1 MIRTLHSPLSTLHSR
16 GTVLLMALIVMS
28 SVVISSVGLG
38 SLILSS
44 LQQTRVIDSAIVA
57 YYAAET
63 GAEDALFFSRRS
75 GALPANVS
83 VATALTNGATW
94 KRAVDDKESVI
105 YAGTI
110 LEDSLVE
117 IPLFNPDTQTTANI
131 AKVDVTWTD
140 SCSGCTVL
148 AASTVGWL
156 PGGVWDP
163 LNPATVGIGVTQYV
177 GGNAQLPIAAPNK
190 LYRLR
195 LAARKGAIENVQIRA
210 YDGVNAPV
218 SLPSRVKID
227 SRGSFGGVEQKL
239 LVTLPR
245 QTPLSGVYDFV
256 VFSECSIVKG
266 GSISCP

>member
-1 MIRTLHSPLSTLHSR
+1 MHAFPRTARDR

-63 GAEDALFFSRRS
+63 GAEDALFRSRRS
-75 GALPANVS
+75 GALPSSVS
-83 VATALTNGATW
+83 SATALTNNATW
-94 KRAVDDKESVI
+94 KRSVADKESVI

-110 LEDSLVE
+110 LEDSFTE
-117 IPLFNPDTQTTANI
+117 IALFNPDTQASANV
-131 AKVDVTWTD
+131 AKVEVTWTD
-140 SCSGCTVL
+140 ACSGCTVL
-148 AASTVGWL
+148 GATLIGWQ

-163 LNPATVGIGVTQYV
+163 LNAANVAIGINQYV
-177 GGNAQLPIAAPNK
+177 GGNAQLPVPAPDK
-190 LYRLR
+190 LYRVR
-195 LAARKGAIENVQIRA
+195 LVARKGAIENVQIRA
-210 YDGVNAPV
+210 YDAGNAAV
-218 SLPSRVKID
+218 DLPGRVKVD
-227 SRGSFGGVEQKL
+227 SRGTFAGVEQKL

-256 VFSECSIVKG
+256 VFSECSIVKS
-266 GSISCP
+266 GSISCPP

>member
-1 MIRTLHSPLSTLHSR
+1 MRER

-57 YYAAET
+57 YYAAES
-63 GAEDALFFSRRS
+63 GAEDALFSARRS
-75 GALPANVS
+75 GALPLSVS
-83 VATALTNGATW
+83 TATALTNNATW
-94 KRAVDDKESVI
+94 KRSVDDKESVI

-110 LEDSLVE
+110 LEDSLTE
-117 IPLFNPDTQTTANI
+117 IALFNPDTQTSVNI
-131 AKVDVTWTD
+131 AKIEVTWTD
-140 SCSGCTVL
+140 TCSGCTVL
-148 AASTVGWL
+148 GATLIGWQ
-156 PGGVWDP
+156 PGGPWDP
-163 LNPATVGIGVTQYV
+163 LNAANVAIGMNQYV
-177 GGNAQLPIAAPNK
+177 GGNAQLPVPSPDK

-195 LAARKGAIENVQIRA
+195 LFAKVDPGFPSRGPLENVQIRA
-210 YDGVNAPV
+210 YDLGNAPV
-218 SLPSRVKID
+218 NLPGRVKVD
-227 SRGSFGGVEQKL
+227 SRGTFAGVEQKL

-245 QTPLSGVYDFV
+245 QTPLSGAYDFV